1 MRYSL
6 IFAVASAIALC
17 ACSDSERVSGTATD
31 TENMI
36 TAAVSGVVVRTDGSY
51 AQNAAVRM
59 ARIYDES
66 DDLSVPEYVE
76 VRTDTAGVFAFDSAI
91 ADTFQLAVVDE
102 DVEEISYMP
111 RVPAASKEDF
121 EKIKLEKAAVFS
133 GVLFYEEVT
142 EPAVPV
148 GSHFMVY
155 MPGMPFTQ
163 SVFAGDSF
171 SMMIPAGTWW
181 FGFCPGD
188 PQIVAKLKDSGVA
201 DSLIYRVWS
210 MDSAEVDAGDTLVA
224 GPFLWST
231 EAEVDSLM
239 NEPVVEE
246 PLSRISGSIDC
257 KSVKVCEG
265 IEVMAIT
272 DIFGFGF
279 AGDSSDFAAATTTDS
294 SGRWWL
300 PVPADVPFDS
310 FRVEFRAG
318 GKTPKMG
325 LSRYVKNSEVED
337 LEDTLDLGEVE
348 LSRPSGLISRIN
360 LVIDTQDSSQ
370 SDNCMMNSVV
380 VGAKGTAHF
389 VRAVTCR
396 PLSIAEMPSGEQ
408 ELVLYSGDAKV
419 ISTLQEAEMALD
431 EYVVSTFVNLPE
443 GDELEWQ
450 GMTYTPPALP
460 KSVK

>member
-1 MRYSL
+1 
-6 IFAVASAIALC
+6 
-17 ACSDSERVSGTATD
+17 
-31 TENMI
+31 
-36 TAAVSGVVVRTDGSY
+36 
-51 AQNAAVRM
+51 
-59 ARIYDES
+59 
-66 DDLSVPEYVE
+66 
-76 VRTDTAGVFAFDSAI
+76 
-91 ADTFQLAVVDE
+91 
-102 DVEEISYMP
+102 MP

-239 NEPVVEE
+239 NEPEVEE
-246 PLSRISGSIDC
+246 PLSRISGRIDC
-257 KSVKVCEG
+257 KTVKDCEG

-272 DIFGFGF
+272 DIFGFDF

-294 SGRWWL
+294 SGRWCL
-300 PVPADVPFDS
+300 P
-310 FRVEFRAG
+310 
-318 GKTPKMG
+318 M
-325 LSRYVKNSEVED
+325 SRSTVSAW
-337 LEDTLDLGEVE
+337 
-348 LSRPSGLISRIN
+348 
-360 LVIDTQDSSQ
+360 
-370 SDNCMMNSVV
+370 NSVR
-380 VGAKGTAHF
+380 GA
-389 VRAVTCR
+389 RR
-396 PLSIAEMPSGEQ
+396 PRWG
-408 ELVLYSGDAKV
+408 
-419 ISTLQEAEMALD
+419 
-431 EYVVSTFVNLPE
+431 
-443 GDELEWQ
+443 
-450 GMTYTPPALP
+450 
-460 KSVK
+460 